1 MMRQVISKGILT
13 AAAATS
19 ILSLNG
25 ATASADS
32 QADGGAAG
40 SPGVLSGNL
49 VQAPIDVPVN
59 VCGNSVDVV
68 GLLNPAFG
76 NHCANVSDTDEP
88 GDAASGSSATGGTAD
103 SPGVGS
109 GNTIQA
115 PVHVPVNACGNSV
128 DVIGAL
134 NPAFGNTC
142 VNGDAELP
150 EPPTGP
156 QTPPGPQSPPEPE
169 TPTVPGGPNVPE
181 TPTVPNVPN
190 VPNVPET
197 PTVPGVPNVPETP
210 TVPGV
215 PTQPTPEPPVI
226 ANPPVPTDEG
236 RTITPA
242 APAPQL
248 AETGFQ
254 GEMLA
259 AGAAAAGLLLGGG
272 VLYRRG
278 RAAVRR

>member
-1 MMRQVISKGILT
+1 MRQVISKGILT

-76 NHCANVSDTDEP
+76 NNCANVSDTDEP

-156 QTPPGPQSPPEPE
+156 QTPPEPQSPPEPE
-169 TPTVPGGPNVPE
+169 TPTVPGM
-181 TPTVPNVPN
+181 
-190 VPNVPET
+190 
-197 PTVPGVPNVPETP
+197 PNVPETP

-259 AGAAAAGLLLGGG
+259 ASAAAAGLLIGGG

-278 RAAVRR
+278 RAAARR